1 VTIDSWIAKAAREI
15 DAGRAG
21 DVARIIAKHCPFKP
35 DTAYVEVVRQEP
47 GHVYD
52 WAARAAERI
61 AASERTSSV
70 HRLAAVIT
78 LFAEPLTNLLRS
90 TRRPHNDSDDGYC
103 KKLLTLGG
111 PDNFRSLAECT
122 CGADEWNKKV
132 DEALS

>member
-1 VTIDSWIAKAAREI
+1 MTIDSWIAKAAREI

-35 DTAYVEVVRQEP
+35 DTAYVEVVNQEP

-61 AASERTSSV
+61 AASERKSSV

-78 LFAEPLTNLLRS
+78 LFVEPLT
-90 TRRPHNDSDDGYC
+90 
-103 KKLLTLGG
+103 KLLWESKREHTDVGDFTICG
-111 PDNFRSLAECT
+111 RGEAEGNYDDLPCT

-132 DEALS
+132 DEVLS